1 MSELVQLSKTGDIAV
16 VTICNPPVNALSP
29 GVPEG
34 ILRSVEAANAD
45 PEVRAIVVIGSG
57 NTFVAG
63 ADITEFGKIVAGKA
77 PPVSLARLF
86 QKVEDS
92 PRPLV
97 MALHG
102 TAFGGGLELA
112 MAGHYRVIAP
122 AGQVGQPEVKLGV
135 IPGAAGTQRLPRLC
149 GMAKAIE
156 MCSLGE
162 PVAAKEALE
171 LGIVDRVIEGDLLAG
186 AVAFARE
193 VAAARIVK
201 VRDRVDRL
209 AAPDEATV
217 TLARNTAK
225 KVRRGQNAPLAAIDA
240 VLAAARLPFA
250 EGLAYERKLFEEC
263 LFSVQSKALIY
274 AFFGE
279 RAVGKIPDIGKD
291 VKPLEIQRAAVIG
304 AGTMGGGIAMTFANA
319 GIPVIVKEATQ
330 EGLDRGFNLIRANYA
345 GTVKKGRMTQQAM
358 DQRMA
363 LITPQLTYD
372 GFDQAD
378 VVIEAAFENMA
389 LKKQIFGDLDRIAKP
404 ACLLATNTSSLDVDA
419 IANMTSRPEMV
430 LGMHFFS
437 PANVMRLLE
446 VVRGKA
452 TCPDVISTAMALG
465 KRLKK
470 VAVLARNCQGF
481 IGNRMVFPYAREAQ
495 FMVEEGATVEA
506 VNEALYNFGMAMGPL
521 AMMDLSGIDV
531 FAKIREEFKHLE
543 KPGERQAQIGIK
555 LFQLGRYGQKTSRG
569 FSIYDENRRALP
581 DAEIAALAASV
592 GVSRRTFTAE
602 DIVERC
608 MLGLINEGAQLL
620 DEGIAIRAVDIDI
633 VYLSGYGF
641 PAHRGGPMFYADT
654 LGLAHVVKRIE
665 ALGWTPAPLL
675 RRLVAEGKTLTG
687 A

>member
-1 MSELVQLSKTGDIAV
+1 MSELVQLTTQRDIAV
-16 VTICNPPVNALSP
+16 VTVCNPPVNALSP

-34 ILRSVEAANAD
+34 IVSAVEAAAAD
-45 PEVRAIVVIGSG
+45 PAVRAIVIIGSG
-57 NTFVAG
+57 STFVAG
-63 ADITEFGKIVAGKA
+63 ADINEFGKIVAGERPSISFAHTFMKIEDA
-77 PPVSLARLF
+77 GKPVI
-86 QKVEDS
+86 
-92 PRPLV
+92 
-97 MALHG
+97 MAIHG

-122 AGQVGQPEVKLGV
+122 AGQVGQPEIKLGV

-149 GMAKAIE
+149 GIPKALE
-156 MCSLGE
+156 MCALGE
-162 PVAAKEALE
+162 PIGAKEALE
-171 LGIVDRVIEGDLLAG
+171 HGIVDRIMEGDLLAG
-186 AVAFARE
+186 ALAFAAE
-193 VAAARIVK
+193 VAGAPVIK
-201 VRDRVDRL
+201 VRDRNDKL
-209 AAPDEATV
+209 AAPDEAV
-217 TLARNTAK
+217 VARARDAAK
-225 KVRRGQNAPLAAIDA
+225 KARRGQNAPLAAIDA
-240 VLAAARLPFA
+240 VVAAATLPFA
-250 EGLAYERKLFEEC
+250 EGLAFERKLFEQC
-263 LFSVQSKALIY
+263 LFDTQSKALIY

-279 RAVGKIPDIGKD
+279 RIVAKIPDIPKD
-291 VKPLEIQRAAVIG
+291 VKPAEIQRAAVIG

-319 GIPVIVKEATQ
+319 GIPVIVREASQ
-330 EGLDRGFNLIRANYA
+330 AALDRGIDVIRNNYA

-531 FAKIREEFKHLE
+531 FAKIREEFNHLE